1 MFQLLVLLFII
12 KLYVRSNV
20 FKLKK
25 KKKVFRYI
33 TGDLIFSVDSDKEY
47 LSFKMCIKKFHKN
60 KKITLHKSYE
70 SFLGDAHKGKAIK
83 HSLNYLL
90 NYILDYRDL
99 AFNTKLVCIIYQS
112 IFRMV
117 YWRKR

>member
-1 MFQLLVLLFII
+1 MYR
-12 KLYVRSNV
+12 YV
-20 FKLKK
+20 
-25 KKKVFRYI
+25 

-47 LSFKMCIKKFHKN
+47 LFFKKCIKKFLKT
-60 KKITLHKSYE
+60 KKIA
-70 SFLGDAHKGKAIK
+70 LGKTTKVSWAENIFDAHKGKAIK
-83 HSLNYLL
+83 HFLNYLL
-90 NYILDYRDL
+90 NYLLDYRDL